1 MFEILFYFA
10 RCILINYIASNIPLF
25 VITMLSLVFTL
36 ALWCL
41 FKSYLR
47 IVA

>member
-25 VITMLSLVFTL
+25 AITMLSLVFTL
-36 ALWCL
+36 SIMVS
-41 FKSYLR
+41 F
-47 IVA
+47 